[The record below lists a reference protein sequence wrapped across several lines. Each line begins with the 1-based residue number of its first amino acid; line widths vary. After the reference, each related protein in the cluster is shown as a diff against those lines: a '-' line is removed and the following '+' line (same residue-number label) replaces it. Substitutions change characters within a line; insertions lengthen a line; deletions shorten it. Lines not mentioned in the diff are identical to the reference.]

1 MRKLKQKI
9 QSFTVRVNIMLGII
23 SAYLHI
29 RPFQKVNTFIVGT
42 QKGGTSALYYYLEK
56 SPEVSGGYKKEIGF
70 FSQEHTSKLGKD
82 WYERQFA
89 TFKKKPKILL
99 DATPEYLYYPSVPER
114 IYKYNPDAKIIILLR
129 NPVMRAYSHYNMFKQ
144 LHNLP
149 ASKKNKLI
157 KRFWSS
163 SSANPMITLLTKKKF
178 QTLLIYSNRKK
189 KLQIM

>member
-114 IYKYNPDAKIIILLR
+114 IYKYNPDPKILWGFYDQ
-129 NPVMRAYSHYNMFKQ
+129 NYGYK
-144 LHNLP
+144 
-149 ASKKNKLI
+149 
-157 KRFWSS
+157 
-163 SSANPMITLLTKKKF
+163 ITCHTVQCPCK
-178 QTLLIYSNRKK
+178 T
-189 KLQIM
+189 